1 MSMNLDKAIR
11 EFKEEGFKDGDLISH
26 DWLHY
31 ALDVDSAE
39 AAKEPFLILE
49 RVESFK
55 NELLTTHHIALQSIR
70 GKGYRIVPAAEQARF
85 AAEQAAHYISKGLI
99 KSQALLE
106 NTRREDL
113 TTAELKR
120 HTDTEVRM
128 SALSGMIAK
137 GRRDVFEIFKPAKR
151 IA

>member
-1 MSMNLDKAIR
+1 MSLDLSKVLQ
-11 EFKEEGFKDGDLISH
+11 EFKNEGFKDGDLISH

-31 ALDVDSAE
+31 ALEINSAE

-55 NELLTTHHIALQSIR
+55 NELLTSQHIALQNVR
-70 GKGYRIVPAAEQARF
+70 GKGYRIVPASEQARF

-99 KSQALLE
+99 KAQTLLDH
-106 NTRREDL
+106 TRKDNL

-128 SALSGMIAK
+128 SALAGMIAK
-137 GRRDVFEIFKPAKR
+137 GRRDVFEIFDPVKR